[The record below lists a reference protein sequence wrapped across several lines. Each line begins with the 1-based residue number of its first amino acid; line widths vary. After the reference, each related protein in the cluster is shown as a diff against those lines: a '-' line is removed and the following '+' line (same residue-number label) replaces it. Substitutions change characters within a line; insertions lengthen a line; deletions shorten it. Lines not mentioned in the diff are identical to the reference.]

1 MATKPKTKKPAAKT
15 SKPKAPKAK
24 APDAKESKTPD
35 SGTDSGS
42 DSGSDSKSDSGS
54 EGSSKKASAP
64 SRPISYFSSV
74 ATDDYRSGW
83 DEIFGKK
90 KAAPRKKKLPATITL
105 GADDLDQDLRDQLET
120 AFRKQVKKKRLNY
133 DKLDANDQISW
144 EIACHISED

>member
-1 MATKPKTKKPAAKT
+1 MMATKPKTKKPAAKT

-24 APDAKESKTPD
+24 APEAKESKTPD
-35 SGTDSGS
+35 SGT
-42 DSGSDSKSDSGS
+42 DSKSDSGS

-105 GADDLDQDLRDQLET
+105 NTDDLDQDVRDQLET